1 MSLEK
6 LDLMLKEG
14 SPGDLDSVLGIFSV
28 IGLSRVASPPV
39 RITTGSMFG
48 VSSSEFGV
56 RGSGVGGRGLL
67 LGSRSRILQKQN
79 RLAEARLLKRSSLP
93 RNELVAAAFACFLR
107 ARTGSQFSCLQ
118 NQNENEP
125 RSIPSH
131 AWRAAASS
139 CLPRKTSGILRH
151 RRQSIFHQAH
161 HWPWRDHTIR

>member
-56 RGSGVGGRGLL
+56 RGSAVGGYCWGLDL
-67 LGSRSRILQKQN
+67 ESFKSKTGWQKPGS
-79 RLAEARLLKRSSLP
+79 
-93 RNELVAAAFACFLR
+93 
-107 ARTGSQFSCLQ
+107 
-118 NQNENEP
+118 
-125 RSIPSH
+125 
-131 AWRAAASS
+131 
-139 CLPRKTSGILRH
+139 
-151 RRQSIFHQAH
+151 
-161 HWPWRDHTIR
+161 